1 MKIKVLGCSGGI
13 GGPARTT
20 SLLIDHDI
28 LIDAGTGVADL
39 GLNAMAAIDHVFL
52 THAHLDHIVSLPLM
66 LDSVGLRRA
75 VPLVVHAQEPTLTAL
90 REHIFNWQVWP
101 DFSEIPSAETPCLRF
116 ERMVPG
122 QEYDIHGRRLR
133 PITVNHTVPAVGYFV
148 SGRSGTLAF
157 TGDTAET
164 EAFWEVANAC
174 PDLRTL
180 IIECSFADAEEKLA
194 QMSRHFSPRRLAQEL
209 TRLRHD
215 PEILITHLA
224 PGEERAIMREI
235 LRQIPS
241 RRLRQLKRNE
251 LLDI

>member
-1 MKIKVLGCSGGI
+1 MNIRILGCSGGI

-52 THAHLDHIVSLPLM
+52 THAHLDHIVALPLM

-75 VPLVVHAQEPTLTAL
+75 TPLVVHAQEPTLAAL

-101 DFSEIPSAETPCLRF
+101 DFSEIPSAEAPCLRF
-116 ERMVPG
+116 ERLTPG
-122 QEYDIHGRRLR
+122 TAYDVHGRELR
-133 PITVNHTVPAVGYFV
+133 PIAVNHTIPAVGYLV
-148 SGRSGTLAF
+148 RGGGGTLGF

-164 EAFWEVANAC
+164 EAFWEAVNAC
-174 PDLRTL
+174 AELRAL
-180 IIECSFADAEEKLA
+180 IIECSFVDGEEKLA
-194 QMSRHFSPRRLAQEL
+194 GISRHFSPRRLAREL
-209 TRLRHD
+209 GKLKRD

-235 LRQIPS
+235 LRHVPD
-241 RRLRQLKRNE
+241 RRLRPLKRGE
-251 LLDI
+251 VLEV